1 MSGFKRLVPRT
12 LFGRFLLIIVIPL
25 VLLQLVAG
33 YVFFAR
39 HWETVSRRLA
49 GALAGEIG
57 TAIALRREMESETDF
72 RRLLFQMRRRL
83 VIDTRFEPGA
93 RVEPDTAPPGI
104 GIFERTL
111 FRALKGQLREP
122 FHITFVDE
130 PDRRVIVSVGLVD
143 GVMHFST
150 QRKRLFTTT
159 IYLVVMWMVGTS
171 ILLFGIAVFFMRKQ
185 IRPVRRLAEAAE
197 AFGKGHD
204 VPAFKPEG
212 ASEVRQAAA
221 AFLEMRERI
230 RRQITQRT
238 EMLAGVSHDLR
249 TPLTRIKLQLAM
261 LGDGEAIAD
270 LQSDV
275 AEMERMIEGYLAFA
289 RGEGDETPAPTNLGA
304 LLDEV
309 VTSGRRKGG
318 AISLT
323 CDEEIVLPLRRNAV
337 RRCLTNLI
345 DNALRY
351 GEHVAV
357 ETRRLDGVIEILVD
371 DDGPGIPEE
380 ERENVFRP
388 FYRIDASRNPETGG
402 VGLGLTIARDVVHG
416 HGGELALEDAPGGG
430 LRVRLRFPL

>member
-1 MSGFKRLVPRT
+1 MGRLKPLVPRT

-49 GALAGEIG
+49 DALAGEIG
-57 TAIALRREMESETDF
+57 TAIALRREMENETDF
-72 RRLLFQMRRRL
+72 RRVLAEMRRRL
-83 VIDTRFEPGA
+83 AIDSRFEPGG
-93 RVEPDTAPPGI
+93 RVEGDEGPPG
-104 GIFERTL
+104 GDIFSHTL
-111 FRALKGQLREP
+111 FVSLRSQLREP
-122 FHITFVDE
+122 FHIAIDDE
-130 PDRRVIVSVGLVD
+130 AKQITISVGLID
-143 GVMHFST
+143 GAMHFST

-159 IYLVVMWMVGTS
+159 VYLVVMWMVGTS
-171 ILLFGIAVFFMRKQ
+171 ILLLAIAVFFMRKQ
-185 IRPVRRLAEAAE
+185 IRPMRRLAEAAE
-197 AFGKGHD
+197 AFGKGLD
-204 VPAFKPEG
+204 APAFKPEG
-212 ASEVRQAAA
+212 AREVRQAAA
-221 AFLEMRERI
+221 AFLEMKERI

-261 LGDGEAIAD
+261 LGDGDEVANLRA
-270 LQSDV
+270 DV

-289 RGEGDETPAPTNLGA
+289 RGEGDEAAAPADLGA

-309 VTSGRRKGG
+309 VASGRRKGG
-318 AISLT
+318 AITLSRDDAL
-323 CDEEIVLPLRRNAV
+323 ILPLRRNAV

-351 GEHVAV
+351 GAKVTVAARRADGAV
-357 ETRRLDGVIEILVD
+357 EILID
-371 DDGPGIPEE
+371 DDGPGIAEA

-388 FYRIDASRNPETGG
+388 FYRIDSSRNPETGG
-402 VGLGLTIARDVVHG
+402 VGLGLTIARDVVHA
-416 HGGELALEDAPGGG
+416 HGGEIGLETAPGGG

>member
-57 TAIALRREMESETDF
+57 TVIALRREMENETDF

-93 RVEPDTAPPGI
+93 RIEGDTKPPGI
-104 GIFERTL
+104 SIFERTL
-111 FRALKGQLREP
+111 FVALRGQLREP
-122 FHITFVDE
+122 FHIALDG
-130 PDRRVIVSVGLVD
+130 PDRRVIVSVGLID
-143 GVMHFST
+143 GAMHFST

-171 ILLFGIAVFFMRKQ
+171 ILLLAIAVFFMRKQ
-185 IRPVRRLAEAAE
+185 IRPMRRLAEAAE

-221 AFLEMRERI
+221 AFLEMKERI

-261 LGDGEAIAD
+261 LGGGEAVAD

-275 AEMERMIEGYLAFA
+275 VEMERMIEGYLAFA
-289 RGEGDETPAPTNLGA
+289 RGEGDEAPTPTDLGA

-318 AISLT
+318 AIALAR
-323 CDEEIVLPLRRNAV
+323 DGDILLPLRRNAV

-351 GEHVAV
+351 GEHVTI
-357 ETRRLDGVIEILVD
+357 ETRRLDGMIEILVD
-371 DDGPGIPEE
+371 DDGPGIPED

-388 FYRIDASRNPETGG
+388 FYRLDASRNPETGG

-416 HGGELALEDAPGGG
+416 HGGELALETAPGGG

>member
-1 MSGFKRLVPRT
+1 MSGFKRLVPRS

-57 TAIALRREMESETDF
+57 TVIALRREMVNETDF

-83 VIDTRFEPGA
+83 VLDTRFEPGA
-93 RVEPDTAPPGI
+93 RIEGDTAPLGI
-104 GIFERTL
+104 AIFERTL
-111 FRALKGQLREP
+111 FVALRDQLREP
-122 FHITFVDE
+122 FHITLDD
-130 PDRRVIVSVGLVD
+130 PGRRITISVGLND
-143 GVMHFST
+143 GVMHFTT

-159 IYLVVMWMVGTS
+159 IYLVIMWMVGTS
-171 ILLFGIAVFFMRKQ
+171 ILLLGIAVFFMRKQ
-185 IRPVRRLAEAAE
+185 IRPMHRLAEAAE

-212 ASEVRQAAA
+212 AREVRQAAA
-221 AFLEMRERI
+221 AFLEMRQRI

-261 LGDGEAIAD
+261 LGGDAVAD

-275 AEMERMIEGYLAFA
+275 VEMERMIEGYLAFA
-289 RGEGDETPAPTNLGA
+289 RGEGDETPTPTDLGA

-309 VTSGRRKGG
+309 VAGGRRKGG
-318 AISLT
+318 AIELT
-323 CDEEIVLPLRRNAV
+323 HDGEIPLPLRRNAV

-351 GEHVAV
+351 GEHVTVA
-357 ETRRLDGVIEILVD
+357 TRRANGWVEILVD
-371 DDGPGIPEE
+371 DDGPGIPED

-388 FYRIDASRNPETGG
+388 FYRLDASRNPETGG

-416 HGGELALEDAPGGG
+416 HGGELALETAPSGG